1 VMRRTRFFS
10 TIFFVCFALYSV
22 INVLS
27 AVSLTADRYPSSS
40 PHSHAVLI
48 RDTRQP
54 STHPSTHSGPAFRRA
69 TYRCRLRFCLS
80 LDYFIP
86 PFTTNFTR
94 LLYSPVLRVEM
105 RGFEPLASAVQRR
118 RSPI

>member
-1 VMRRTRFFS
+1 MRRTRFFS

-27 AVSLTADRYPSSS
+27 AVSLTADRYLSYS
-40 PHSHAVLI
+40 PHSHADPI
-48 RDTRQP
+48 RDTRRP
-54 STHPSTHSGPAFRRA
+54 STCPSTHSGPAFRRA
-69 TYRCRLRFCLS
+69 TFLLLPAVLPV

-94 LLYSPVLRVEM
+94 LLYSPLLRVEM